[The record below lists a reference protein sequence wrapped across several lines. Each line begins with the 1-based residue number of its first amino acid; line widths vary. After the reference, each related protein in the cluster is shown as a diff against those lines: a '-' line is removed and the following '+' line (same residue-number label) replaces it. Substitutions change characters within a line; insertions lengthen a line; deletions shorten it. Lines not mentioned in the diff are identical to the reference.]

1 MMRIKNRIVSVIQVN
16 NMQNID
22 VYDVYDELWTRYK
35 EEIEMVILFI
45 TLKNYTC
52 NDYKLHK
59 LFIF

>member
-1 MMRIKNRIVSVIQVN
+1 
-16 NMQNID
+16 MQNID